1 LSDDKHKRYTEKTR
15 LFHALKPEEVGRI
28 LKEGRMVNFQKGQTI
43 FHEGQLGS
51 NLFIIFRGEVGIYSK
66 NRLIAKCK
74 IGDAF
79 GEMAVINQS
88 PRSAAA
94 SALTDAKLFTLDEA
108 GTKKVLE
115 QDFAVRV
122 LMNIIQVMSER
133 LEAANSSIADLRK
146 RRGSHEKV

>member
-1 LSDDKHKRYTEKTR
+1 MSEEKNKRYAEKIR

-51 NLFIIFRGEVGIYSK
+51 NLFIVFRGEIGIYSK

-74 IGDAF
+74 VGDAF

-94 SALTDAKLFTLDEA
+94 TALTDAKLFTLDEA

-133 LEAANSSIADLRK
+133 LEVANFSIADLRK
-146 RRGSHEKV
+146 SRGPHEKV

>member
-1 LSDDKHKRYTEKTR
+1 LSEEKYRRYAEKIR
-15 LFHALKPEEVGRI
+15 LFHALKPEEVGRV

-51 NLFIIFRGEVGIYSK
+51 NLFIVLRGEVGIYSK

-88 PRSAAA
+88 PRSW
-94 SALTDAKLFTLDEA
+94 
-108 GTKKVLE
+108 
-115 QDFAVRV
+115 
-122 LMNIIQVMSER
+122 
-133 LEAANSSIADLRK
+133 AANDLKERP
-146 RRGSHEKV
+146 

>member
-1 LSDDKHKRYTEKTR
+1 LSDEKNKRYAERIR

-28 LKEGRMVNFQKGQTI
+28 LQEGRMINFQKGQTI

-51 NLFIIFRGEVGIYSK
+51 NLFIVFRGEVGIYSK

-74 IGDAF
+74 VGDAF

-94 SALTDAKLFTLDEA
+94 TALTEAKLFTLDEA

-115 QDFAVRV
+115 LGFAVRV

-133 LEAANSSIADLRK
+133 LEAANVSIADLRK
-146 RRGSHEKV
+146 GRGPQQKV